1 MTQPV
6 SHPATIPPRRRSARR
21 FDQAR
26 ATLALLLASAG
37 MLGYSAVQASRPHPG
52 FGPPVAASSTPQAAA
67 GTTPNG
73 EGQP

>member
-6 SHPATIPPRRRSARR
+6 SPPTTTPPRRRFTRR

-26 ATLALLLASAG
+26 ATLVLLLASAG

-52 FGPPVAASSTPQAAA
+52 FGPPVAASHTPQAA